1 MMEAELRELRT
12 HRLDART
19 RCGSD
24 TNLAARIALTK
35 IPKGTVLEVVTSEDE
50 TKADIRQWADHRHQ
64 DFLGVIPDH
73 GCERIFVRRRE

>member
-1 MMEAELRELRT
+1 MTEAELRELRT
-12 HRLDART
+12 HRLDARM

-24 TNLAARIALTK
+24 TSLAARIALTK
-35 IPKGTVLEVVTSEDE
+35 IPRGSVLEVYASDEE

-73 GCERIFVRRRE
+73 GFERIFVRRRE